1 MPVRSQTEVKELF
14 VWCGILLFLG
24 VLAFLDSVMNMG
36 EIFRRVNSVFFMLV
50 SLGLLVRTTMKIKAQ
65 KFEQYENRMF
75 NLEQQVKILREGRK
89 KLVDY

>member
-1 MPVRSQTEVKELF
+1 MF

-65 KFEQYENRMF
+65 KFEQYESRMF